1 MKKSLMICLLVV
13 FVISLVI
20 TAFEYKRQLD
30 LEKEL
35 VDMKSEI
42 SNMYK
47 KFYDITEEI
56 TNLKLEEQTLEVEKK
71 KQIEQY
77 EKWLRHNQ
85 ILEDLLN

>member
-85 ILEDLLN
+85 ILEDY